1 MRLIGT
7 RSDGTSWAATYRVVE
22 AVVTPERIALDWID
36 NGAQYHLLAHSQD
49 GGLTYRGNYGMFRPE
64 EEWVIELTRYT
75 AVDGSAVLLARWH
88 EKDSGNEGSTMF
100 ELKPQEESSRYGGLH
115 GTNQQ
120 EARPPFH

>member
-1 MRLIGT
+1 MALSITCWRTPRTAGSPT
-7 RSDGTSWAATYRVVE
+7 VAT
-22 AVVTPERIALDWID
+22 
-36 NGAQYHLLAHSQD
+36 
-49 GGLTYRGNYGMFRPE
+49 YGMFRPE

-120 EARPPFH
+120 EARPPFQ